1 MNFQVLKMS
10 KNFISRISVSLF
22 QLQIDL
28 ELCVHFN
35 SMHAQLANLKRHE

>member
-1 MNFQVLKMS
+1 MS

-28 ELCVHFN
+28 ELSVQHFN